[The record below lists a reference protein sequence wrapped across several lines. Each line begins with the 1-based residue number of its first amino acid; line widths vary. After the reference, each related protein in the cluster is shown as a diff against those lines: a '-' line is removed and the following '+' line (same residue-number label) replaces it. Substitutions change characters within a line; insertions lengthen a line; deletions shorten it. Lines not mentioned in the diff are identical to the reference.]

1 MASPNA
7 PRKRVG
13 AVIVAAGES
22 RRMGGVDKIF
32 TPLLGVPLILHP
44 LRVFNDSPLVDE
56 IALVVAPARVE
67 EARRLVSERSLSK
80 VRAVCAGGARRQDSV
95 RVGLEALSRCDWVLV
110 HDGAR
115 CCVSPTL
122 IEAGLEAVRESGAA
136 IAAVPVVDTV
146 KVVAEQRVHSTLDRS
161 SLWAVQTPQVFRT
174 ELLLEAHRRRQDLV
188 TDDAAMVEQMGVPV
202 RVFMGSYDNLKVTT
216 PEDLLLAE
224 AILRARAVQ
233 RR

>member
-1 MASPNA
+1 MASRDA
-7 PRKRVG
+7 PRERAG
-13 AVIVAAGES
+13 AVVAAAGES

-32 TPLLGVPLILHP
+32 TPLLGIPLIVHP

-56 IALVVAPARVE
+56 IVLVVAPARVD
-67 EARRLVSERSLSK
+67 EARRLVAERGLSN
-80 VRAVCAGGARRQDSV
+80 VRAVCAGGAHRQDSV
-95 RVGLEALSRCDWVLV
+95 RAGLEALSRCDWVLV

-115 CCVSPTL
+115 CCVPPSL

-146 KVVAEQRVHSTLDRS
+146 KVVADQRVRSTLDRS
-161 SLWAVQTPQVFRT
+161 SLWAIQTPQVFRT
-174 ELLLEAHRRRQDLV
+174 ELLLDAHRRCQELV
-188 TDDAAMVEQMGVPV
+188 TDDAAMVERLGIPV
-202 RVFMGSYDNLKVTT
+202 RVFMGAYDNLKVTT
-216 PEDLLLAE
+216 PEDMLLAE